1 MTPREV
7 DQLDSAELRAFWD
20 LLEHESREA
29 ERQARRARRGR

>member
-7 DQLDSAELRAFWD
+7 DQLDAAELRAFWD
-20 LLEHESREA
+20 LLETENREA